1 MNIFYYNLNKL
12 YNAWLCYQLQSIATD
27 QIISKY
33 AVYILFLWDIYI
45 ILDLFDLSKSRKL
58 TEPIVWQILWYN
70 ILKFV

>member
-1 MNIFYYNLNKL
+1 MHDCVTNSK
-12 YNAWLCYQLQSIATD
+12 SIAAD

-58 TEPIVWQILWYN
+58 TEPIV
-70 ILKFV
+70 